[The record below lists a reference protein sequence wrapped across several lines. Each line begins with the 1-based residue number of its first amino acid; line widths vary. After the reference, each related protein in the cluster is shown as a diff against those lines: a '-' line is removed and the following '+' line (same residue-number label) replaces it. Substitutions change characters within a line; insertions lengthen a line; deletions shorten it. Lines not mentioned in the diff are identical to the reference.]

1 MNAKLSLQKI
11 NSPAVWYGAELQ
23 RYPETWTYDLNEGE
37 ISELFD
43 ASRRFADSGIPIGKI
58 SPESFRL
65 SKLNPFLDALADTL
79 KHGIGFQLISGL
91 PMDDCTPLDRA
102 QIFLSLI
109 HI

>member
-23 RYPETWTYDLNEGE
+23 RNPETWTYDLNEGE

-65 SKLNPFLDALADTL
+65 SK
-79 KHGIGFQLISGL
+79 
-91 PMDDCTPLDRA
+91 
-102 QIFLSLI
+102 
-109 HI
+109 